1 MGQGRASVAEADI
14 QHFLIAYDISVGK
27 ARVRS
32 FGGDYEA
39 ALTAYA
45 EAEQEL
51 RQTPNLE
58 IVLVGADSIETVER
72 THSSYF
78 HTEETFESLLP
89 AGTLVH

>member
-1 MGQGRASVAEADI
+1 MSETEI
-14 QHFLIAYDISVGK
+14 QHFLIVYDIETGK
-27 ARVRS
+27 AAIQR
-32 FGGDYEA
+32 FGEDYDR
-39 ALTAYA
+39 ALAEYA

-51 RQTPNLE
+51 RSEPNLD

-89 AGTLVH
+89 SGVLAH

>member
-1 MGQGRASVAEADI
+1 MTENEI
-14 QHFLIAYDISVGK
+14 QHFLIVYDIKAGK
-27 ARVRS
+27 AKVTP
-32 FGGDYEA
+32 FGDEYDQ

-45 EAEQEL
+45 EVEGDV
-51 RQTPNLE
+51 RDDPNLD

-89 AGTLVH
+89 SGVLVH